1 MSSEHTFTSNA
12 RDPRLN
18 RPPPPYGTT
27 SQDTQSRRFFT
38 SPSASRQYEPRA
50 DAPGDQFVQ
59 RLSDLIQ
66 AAVKTASLTSEKEV
80 IQKKQSTTE
89 GLLKRTKAQQ
99 GFPSTTAFFQQTW
112 NDEGGHLAR
121 IDGALK
127 EHLSRYDQLEK
138 VLKANWTSSIIAGPS
153 LVDKYDQLKEE
164 IETTKQDAKRSK
176 DEAISLRDQ
185 NRSLED
191 TLKSLQA
198 RMTILEK
205 SLENHG
211 TSLSQQTKDQSS
223 RLDEISL
230 EFEKRLESVSTKVEE
245 SVSTKFH
252 VEVDE
257 WQKQR
262 TALGTEL
269 ESLRTCQKSFSVA
282 IGKVDQTTKE
292 QQQKISDIES
302 LGQRLDMLDT
312 RLGSVESTRTAPP
325 AVTATNDS
333 NVDKVSASHLQTKVE
348 SLENILKQLQGLQ
361 EMKDDLHFSEV
372 EDLKKSLVQ
381 ASEELVIVKNNCN
394 VLSSEVKTLREL
406 NPSTALQQVANLS
419 GSLQSTQQLVETV
432 RVGLHSLE
440 TRYNSLTTEPL
451 ARNMVVA
458 LQEMYPSASQLLE
471 QYSGLKT
478 VVDNL
483 CQSQNTVIRQA
494 QQEAAL
500 RLDEINKLRNDH
512 ASLSGSLAPLWEH
525 YEQQKRQNP
534 PPSHDDIGKLRVE
547 LQSLSTKFEESI
559 SKYDSQFRSQKQS
572 DDRFLD
578 GLREER
584 NKLDS
589 RLSQVASSL
598 ESLANDV
605 EKVRSVNTGSLEKLA
620 NDIEKVRS
628 VNTSNLERLANDVGE
643 VRSVNTSSL
652 AKVETHASDIK
663 SLQDD
668 LHELKKAT
676 SDRHQ
681 AFLDQLRDITKA
693 HSAHD
698 TNISSLL
705 DRISELE
712 RSEKLRHKELHEQLD
727 ELKKAVEAKVFHPR
741 AVSPIV
747 VEDQALNP
755 TDDSP
760 ADPEEAA
767 RILNVAE
774 TNPGLA
780 LRERKKKKKRPR
792 PSGLSEDEKTPTIA
806 RQESPRS
813 LSSGAS
819 PFEQGAST
827 ENKRPKKKKKRK
839 MASTEPIPL
848 D

>member
-27 SQDTQSRRFFT
+27 SQDTQSRKFFT

-176 DEAISLRDQ
+176 DEATSLRDQ

-223 RLDEISL
+223 RFDEISL

-262 TALGTEL
+262 AALGTEL
-269 ESLRTCQKSFSVA
+269 ESLRTCQKNFSVA

-312 RLGSVESTRTAPP
+312 RLGSVESTRMAPP
-325 AVTATNDS
+325 TITATNDS

-348 SLENILKQLQGLQ
+348 SLENILNQLQGLQ

-381 ASEELVIVKNNCN
+381 ASEELEVVKNNCN

-483 CQSQNTVIRQA
+483 CQSQNSVIRQT

-525 YEQQKRQNP
+525 YEQQKGQNP
-534 PPSHDDIGKLRVE
+534 PPSHDDISKLRVE
-547 LQSLSTKFEESI
+547 LQSLSTKFEGSI
-559 SKYDSQFRSQKQS
+559 SKYDSQFRSRKQS
-572 DDRFLD
+572 DDRFMD

-584 NKLDS
+584 DKFDS

-598 ESLANDV
+598 ESLVNDV
-605 EKVRSVNTGSLEKLA
+605 EEVRSANTKNLEKLA
-620 NDIEKVRS
+620 NDIE
-628 VNTSNLERLANDVGE
+628 E

-652 AKVETHASDIK
+652 AKVETHAIDIK

-681 AFLDQLRDITKA
+681 AFLDQLGDITKA

-698 TNISSLL
+698 SNISSLL

-747 VEDQALNP
+747 VEDQAPNP

-780 LRERKKKKKRPR
+780 LRERKKKKKKRPR
-792 PSGLSEDEKTPTIA
+792 PSGLSEDEKTPIIP

-819 PFEQGAST
+819 PFEQGEST
-827 ENKRPKKKKKRK
+827 ENKRPKKKKKSK

>member
-27 SQDTQSRRFFT
+27 SQDTQSRKFFT

-176 DEAISLRDQ
+176 DEATSLRDQ

-223 RLDEISL
+223 RFDEISL

-245 SVSTKFH
+245 RVSTKFH

-262 TALGTEL
+262 AALGTEL
-269 ESLRTCQKSFSVA
+269 ESLRTCQKNFSVA

-312 RLGSVESTRTAPP
+312 RLGSVESTRMAPP
-325 AVTATNDS
+325 TITATNDS

-348 SLENILKQLQGLQ
+348 SLENILNQLQGLQ

-381 ASEELVIVKNNCN
+381 ASEELEVVKNNCN

-483 CQSQNTVIRQA
+483 CQSQNTVIRQT

-525 YEQQKRQNP
+525 YEQQKGQNP
-534 PPSHDDIGKLRVE
+534 PPSHDDISKLRVE
-547 LQSLSTKFEESI
+547 LQSLSTKFEGSI
-559 SKYDSQFRSQKQS
+559 SKYDSQFRSRKQS
-572 DDRFLD
+572 DDRFMD

-584 NKLDS
+584 DKFDS
-589 RLSQVASSL
+589 RLSQVASGL

-605 EKVRSVNTGSLEKLA
+605 EEVRSANTENMEKLA
-620 NDIEKVRS
+620 NDIE
-628 VNTSNLERLANDVGE
+628 E

-652 AKVETHASDIK
+652 AKVETHAIDIK

-681 AFLDQLRDITKA
+681 AFLDQLGDITKA

-698 TNISSLL
+698 SNISSLL

-747 VEDQALNP
+747 VEDQAPNP
-755 TDDSP
+755 TDDSL

-780 LRERKKKKKRPR
+780 LRERKKKKKKRPR
-792 PSGLSEDEKTPTIA
+792 PSGLSEDEKTPIIP

-819 PFEQGAST
+819 PFEQGEST
-827 ENKRPKKKKKRK
+827 ENKRPKKKKKSK

>member
-27 SQDTQSRRFFT
+27 SQDTQSRKFFT
-38 SPSASRQYEPRA
+38 SPN
-50 DAPGDQFVQ
+50 APGDQF
-59 RLSDLIQ
+59 
-66 AAVKTASLTSEKEV
+66 TASLTSEKEV

-153 LVDKYDQLKEE
+153 L

-176 DEAISLRDQ
+176 DEATSLRDQ

-205 SLENHG
+205 SLESHG

-262 TALGTEL
+262 TALGTEM

-312 RLGSVESTRTAPP
+312 RLGSVESTRMAPP
-325 AVTATNDS
+325 TITATNDS

-348 SLENILKQLQGLQ
+348 SLENILNQLQGLQ

-381 ASEELVIVKNNCN
+381 TSEELEVVKNNCN
-394 VLSSEVKTLREL
+394 VLSNEVKTLREL

-419 GSLQSTQQLVETV
+419 GSLQSTQQLVETL

-440 TRYNSLTTEPL
+440 TRYNNLTTEPL

-483 CQSQNTVIRQA
+483 CQSQNTVIRQT

-525 YEQQKRQNP
+525 YEQQKGQNP
-534 PPSHDDIGKLRVE
+534 PPSHDDISRLRVE
-547 LQSLSTKFEESI
+547 LQSLSTKFEGSI
-559 SKYDSQFRSQKQS
+559 SKYDSQFRSRKQS
-572 DDRFLD
+572 DDRFMD

-584 NKLDS
+584 DKFDS

-605 EKVRSVNTGSLEKLA
+605 EQVRSANTKNLEKLA
-620 NDIEKVRS
+620 NDIEEVRS
-628 VNTSNLERLANDVGE
+628 VNTGNLERLANDVGE
-643 VRSVNTSSL
+643 VRSVNNSSL
-652 AKVETHASDIK
+652 AKVETHAIDIK

-681 AFLDQLRDITKA
+681 AFLDQLGDIMKA

-698 TNISSLL
+698 SNISSLL
-705 DRISELE
+705 ERISELE

-741 AVSPIV
+741 AISPIV
-747 VEDQALNP
+747 VEDQAPNP

-780 LRERKKKKKRPR
+780 LRERKKKKKKRPR
-792 PSGLSEDEKTPTIA
+792 PSGLSEDEKTLIIP

-819 PFEQGAST
+819 PFEQGEST
-827 ENKRPKKKKKRK
+827 ENKRPKKKKKSK

>member
-1 MSSEHTFTSNA
+1 MSSERTFTSYA

-18 RPPPPYGTT
+18 RPPPIGAN
-27 SQDTQSRRFFT
+27 SLDTPSRKAFT

-50 DAPGDQFVQ
+50 DVSGDQFVQ

-66 AAVKTASLTSEKEV
+66 AAVKTASLTSEKEA

-89 GLLKRTKAQQ
+89 GLLKRAKAQSS
-99 GFPSTTAFFQQTW
+99 FPSTTAFFQQTW
-112 NDEGGHLAR
+112 NDEGGHMAR

-127 EHLSRYDQLEK
+127 EHLSRFDQLEK
-138 VLKANWTSSIIAGPS
+138 ALKANWTSSLIPGPS
-153 LVDKYDQLKEE
+153 LVEKYDQLKEE

-176 DEAISLRDQ
+176 DEASSLRDQ

-191 TLKSLQA
+191 TLRSLQA
-198 RMTILEK
+198 RMTMLEK

-211 TSLSQQTKDQSS
+211 TSLDKQTKDYSS
-223 RLDEISL
+223 RLEEISL
-230 EFEKRLESVSTKVEE
+230 EFEKRWGSTSTKVEE
-245 SVSTKFH
+245 SIFKVEESILTKVEESISTKFQA
-252 VEVDE
+252 EVDE

-269 ESLRTCQKSFSVA
+269 KSLRTCQESFSAA
-282 IGKVDQTTKE
+282 IDKVDQTTKE
-292 QQQKISDIES
+292 QQQKISGIEP
-302 LGQRLDMLDT
+302 LGQRLDILDT

-325 AVTATNDS
+325 ASMATNEP
-333 NVDKVSASHLQTKVE
+333 NGDKVSASYLQSKVE
-348 SLENILKQLQGLQ
+348 SLENILNQLQGLQ

-381 ASEELVIVKNNCN
+381 ASEELVGVKNNCN
-394 VLSSEVKTLREL
+394 MLSDEVKTLRES
-406 NPSTALQQVANLS
+406 NPAAALQRIANLS
-419 GSLQSTQQLVETV
+419 GSLQNTQQVVETV

-451 ARNMVVA
+451 ARNMVAA

-478 VVDNL
+478 AVDNL
-483 CQSQNTVIRQA
+483 CQSQNTFVRQT

-500 RLDEINKLRNDH
+500 RLDELNKLKNDH
-512 ASLSGSLAPLWEH
+512 ASLSQSLAPLWER
-525 YEQQKRQNP
+525 YGQQNRQGQ
-534 PPSHDDIGKLRVE
+534 PPSQNDIRKLEVG
-547 LQSLSTKFEESI
+547 LHTLSSKFEEFTST
-559 SKYDSQFRSQKQS
+559 YDSQFRSREQS
-572 DDRFLD
+572 DDHFRER
-578 GLREER
+578 LRDER
-584 NKLDS
+584 SEFDS

-598 ESLANDV
+598 ERLANDV
-605 EKVRSVNTGSLEKLA
+605 EVVN
-620 NDIEKVRS
+620 
-628 VNTSNLERLANDVGE
+628 
-643 VRSVNTSSL
+643 SVNTSSL
-652 AKVETHASDIK
+652 AKVEMHASDIK

-668 LHELKKAT
+668 LHELKEAT

-681 AFLDQLRDITKA
+681 AFLDQLSEITKV
-693 HSAHD
+693 HRAHD

-705 DRISELE
+705 DQISEVE

-727 ELKKAVEAKVFHPR
+727 ELKKAVEAKEFHPR
-741 AVSPIV
+741 AVSPII
-747 VEDQALNP
+747 VEDQVPNP

-760 ADPEEAA
+760 ADTEEAA

-774 TNPGLA
+774 TNPTLA
-780 LRERKKKKKRPR
+780 LREKKKKKKKRPR
-792 PSGLSEDEKTPTIA
+792 PSGLSEDEKTPIIA

-819 PFEQGAST
+819 PLEQGEPT
-827 ENKRPKKKKKRK
+827 ENRRPKKKKKRK
-839 MASTEPIPL
+839 MVSTEPIPL

>member
-1 MSSEHTFTSNA
+1 MSSEHKFTSNA

-18 RPPPPYGTT
+18 RPAPFGAT
-27 SQDTQSRRFFT
+27 SLDTQSRKLFT

-59 RLSDLIQ
+59 RLSDLVQ
-66 AAVKTASLTSEKEV
+66 AAVKTASLTSEKET

-89 GLLKRTKAQQ
+89 GLLKRAKAQSS
-99 GFPSTTAFFQQTW
+99 FPTTAAFFQQAC

-138 VLKANWTSSIIAGPS
+138 VLKANWTSSLIAGPT
-153 LVDKYDQLKEE
+153 LAEKYDQLKEE

-176 DEAISLRDQ
+176 DEASSLRDQ

-198 RMTILEK
+198 RMTMLEK
-205 SLENHG
+205 SLENHK
-211 TSLSQQTKDQSS
+211 TSLNKQTKDHSS
-223 RLDEISL
+223 RLEEISL
-230 EFEKRLESVSTKVEE
+230 EFEKRLESVSAKVEE
-245 SVSTKFH
+245 SISTKFQ
-252 VEVDE
+252 VEVDG

-262 TALGTEL
+262 TSLGTEL
-269 ESLRTCQKSFSVA
+269 ESLRTCQERFSVA

-292 QQQKISDIES
+292 QQQIIYDIES
-302 LGQRLDMLDT
+302 LGQRLDSLNT
-312 RLGSVESTRTAPP
+312 RLSSVEVTKVAPP
-325 AVTATNDS
+325 ASTTTNES
-333 NVDKVSASHLQTKVE
+333 NVDKVSASYLKTKVE
-348 SLENILKQLQGLQ
+348 SLENILNQLQGLQ

-381 ASEELVIVKNNCN
+381 ASEELVGVKNNCN
-394 VLSSEVKTLREL
+394 MLSDEVKALRES
-406 NPSTALQQVANLS
+406 NPATSLQQVANLS
-419 GSLQSTQQLVETV
+419 GSLHNTQQLVETV

-440 TRYNSLTTEPL
+440 TRYNTLTTEPL

-483 CQSQNTVIRQA
+483 CQSQNTIIRQT

-500 RLDEINKLRNDH
+500 RLDELNKLRNDH
-512 ASLSGSLAPLWEH
+512 SSLSQSLAPLWERH
-525 YEQQKRQNP
+525 EQQKRQDP
-534 PPSHDDIGKLRVE
+534 PPSQEDICKLRAE
-547 LQSLSTKFEESI
+547 LNALSTNFEGSV
-559 SKYDSQFRSQKQS
+559 SKYDSQFRSRKQS
-572 DDRFLD
+572 DDRFME
-578 GLREER
+578 GLRDER
-584 NKLDS
+584 NKFDS
-589 RLSQVASSL
+589 RLSQVAS
-598 ESLANDV
+598 N
-605 EKVRSVNTGSLEKLA
+605 LEKLA
-620 NDIEKVRS
+620 NDVE
-628 VNTSNLERLANDVGE
+628 E

-668 LHELKKAT
+668 LHGLKKVT

-681 AFLDQLRDITKA
+681 AFIDQLDDITKA

-698 TNISSLL
+698 INISSLL

-712 RSEKLRHKELHEQLD
+712 RSEKLRHKELHEQLG
-727 ELKKAVEAKVFHPR
+727 ELKKAVEAKEFHPR

-747 VEDQALNP
+747 VEDQTPNP
-755 TDDSP
+755 IDDSP
-760 ADPEEAA
+760 ADLEEAA

-774 TNPGLA
+774 TNPTLA
-780 LRERKKKKKRPR
+780 LRERKKKKKKRPR
-792 PSGLSEDEKTPTIA
+792 PSGLSEDEKTHITA

-819 PFEQGAST
+819 PFEQGEPT

-839 MASTEPIPL
+839 MVSTEPIPL

>member
-1 MSSEHTFTSNA
+1 MSSERIFTSYA

-18 RPPPPYGTT
+18 RPPPLGTT
-27 SQDTQSRRFFT
+27 SLDTPSRKVFT

-50 DAPGDQFVQ
+50 DASGDQFVQ

-66 AAVKTASLTSEKEV
+66 AAVKTASLTSEKET

-89 GLLKRTKAQQ
+89 GLLKRAKAQSS
-99 GFPSTTAFFQQTW
+99 FPSTTAFFQQTW

-138 VLKANWTSSIIAGPS
+138 ALKANWASSLIPGPS
-153 LVDKYDQLKEE
+153 LVEKYDQLKEE

-176 DEAISLRDQ
+176 DEAFSLRDQ

-198 RMTILEK
+198 RMTMLEK

-211 TSLSQQTKDQSS
+211 ASLKKQTKDHSS
-223 RLDEISL
+223 LLEEISL
-230 EFEKRLESVSTKVEE
+230 EFEKRLESTSTKLEE
-245 SVSTKFH
+245 GISTKFR
-252 VEVDE
+252 VEVGE

-269 ESLRTCQKSFSVA
+269 ESLRTCQESFSAA
-282 IGKVDQTTKE
+282 ISKVDQTTKE

-302 LGQRLDMLDT
+302 LGQRLDILDT
-312 RLGSVESTRTAPP
+312 RLGSVESTKTAPP
-325 AVTATNDS
+325 ASTATNEP
-333 NVDKVSASHLQTKVE
+333 NVEKVSTSYFQSKVE
-348 SLENILKQLQGLQ
+348 SLESILNQLQGLQ

-381 ASEELVIVKNNCN
+381 ASEELVGVKNDCN
-394 VLSSEVKTLREL
+394 MLSDEVKTLRES
-406 NPSTALQQVANLS
+406 NPATALQQVANLS
-419 GSLQSTQQLVETV
+419 GSLQNTQQLVETV

-478 VVDNL
+478 AVDNL
-483 CQSQNTVIRQA
+483 CQSQNSIVRQT

-500 RLDEINKLRNDH
+500 RLDELNKLKNDH
-512 ASLSGSLAPLWEH
+512 ASLSQSLAPLWER
-525 YEQQKRQNP
+525 YEQQRTQGQ
-534 PPSHDDIGKLRVE
+534 PPSHDDIRKLQVD
-547 LQSLSTKFEESI
+547 LHTLFTKFEEST
-559 SKYDSQFRSQKQS
+559 SRYDSQFRSRRLS
-572 DDRFLD
+572 DDRFME
-578 GLREER
+578 GLRDER
-584 NKLDS
+584 NKFDS

-598 ESLANDV
+598 EGLANDV
-605 EKVRSVNTGSLEKLA
+605 EAVRSVNA
-620 NDIEKVRS
+620 
-628 VNTSNLERLANDVGE
+628 
-643 VRSVNTSSL
+643 SSL
-652 AKVETHASDIK
+652 AKVEMHASDIK

-668 LHELKKAT
+668 LHELKNAT

-681 AFLDQLRDITKA
+681 AFLDQLGEITKVL
-693 HSAHD
+693 SAHD

-705 DRISELE
+705 DGVGELE

-727 ELKKAVEAKVFHPR
+727 GLKKAVEAKEFRPR
-741 AVSPIV
+741 AVSPII
-747 VEDQALNP
+747 VEDQAPNP
-755 TDDSP
+755 TDDSL
-760 ADPEEAA
+760 ADTEEAA

-774 TNPGLA
+774 TNPTLA
-780 LRERKKKKKRPR
+780 LREKKKKKKRPR
-792 PSGLSEDEKTPTIA
+792 PSGLSEDEKTPIMA

-819 PFEQGAST
+819 PFEQGEPT

-839 MASTEPIPL
+839 MLSTEPIPL

>member
-27 SQDTQSRRFFT
+27 SQDTQSRKFFT

-138 VLKANWTSSIIAGPS
+138 VLKANWASSIIAGPS

-176 DEAISLRDQ
+176 DEATSLRDQ

-262 TALGTEL
+262 AALGTEL
-269 ESLRTCQKSFSVA
+269 ESLRTCQKNFSVA

-312 RLGSVESTRTAPP
+312 RLGSVESTRMAPP
-325 AVTATNDS
+325 TITATNDS

-348 SLENILKQLQGLQ
+348 SLENILNQLQGLQ

-381 ASEELVIVKNNCN
+381 ASEELEVVKNNCN

-406 NPSTALQQVANLS
+406 NPSTALQQIANLS

-483 CQSQNTVIRQA
+483 CQSQNTVIRQT

-525 YEQQKRQNP
+525 YEQQKGQNP
-534 PPSHDDIGKLRVE
+534 PPSHDDISKLRVE
-547 LQSLSTKFEESI
+547 LQSLSTKFEGSI
-559 SKYDSQFRSQKQS
+559 SKYDSQFRSRKQS
-572 DDRFLD
+572 DDRFMD

-584 NKLDS
+584 DKFDS

-605 EKVRSVNTGSLEKLA
+605 EEVRSANTKNLEKLA
-620 NDIEKVRS
+620 NDIE
-628 VNTSNLERLANDVGE
+628 E

-652 AKVETHASDIK
+652 AKVETHAIDIK

-681 AFLDQLRDITKA
+681 AFLDQLGDITKA

-698 TNISSLL
+698 SNISSLL

-747 VEDQALNP
+747 VEDQAPNP
-755 TDDSP
+755 TDDSL

-780 LRERKKKKKRPR
+780 LRERKKKKKKRPR
-792 PSGLSEDEKTPTIA
+792 PSGFSEDEKTPIIP

-819 PFEQGAST
+819 PFEQGEST
-827 ENKRPKKKKKRK
+827 ENKRPKKKKKSK

>member
-18 RPPPPYGTT
+18 RPPPLYGTT
-27 SQDTQSRRFFT
+27 SQDTQSRKFFT

-176 DEAISLRDQ
+176 DEAASLRDQ

-223 RLDEISL
+223 RLDEISM

-269 ESLRTCQKSFSVA
+269 ESLRTCQKNFSVA

-312 RLGSVESTRTAPP
+312 RLGSVESTRMAPP
-325 AVTATNDS
+325 TITATNDS

-348 SLENILKQLQGLQ
+348 SLENILNQLQGLQ

-381 ASEELVIVKNNCN
+381 ASEELEVVKNNCN

-483 CQSQNTVIRQA
+483 CQSQNTVIRQT

-512 ASLSGSLAPLWEH
+512 ASLSGSLAPLWEY
-525 YEQQKRQNP
+525 YEQQKGQNP
-534 PPSHDDIGKLRVE
+534 PPSHDDMSKLRVE
-547 LQSLSTKFEESI
+547 LQSLSTKFEGSI
-559 SKYDSQFRSQKQS
+559 SKYDSQFRSRKQS
-572 DDRFLD
+572 DDRFMD

-584 NKLDS
+584 DKFDS

-605 EKVRSVNTGSLEKLA
+605 EEVRSVNIKNLEKLA
-620 NDIEKVRS
+620 NDIE
-628 VNTSNLERLANDVGE
+628 E

-652 AKVETHASDIK
+652 ANVETHASDIK

-681 AFLDQLRDITKA
+681 AFLDQLGDITKA

-698 TNISSLL
+698 SNISSLL

-747 VEDQALNP
+747 VEDQAPNP

-767 RILNVAE
+767 RILDVAE

-780 LRERKKKKKRPR
+780 LRERKKKKKKRPR
-792 PSGLSEDEKTPTIA
+792 PSGLSEDEKTPIIP

-819 PFEQGAST
+819 PFEQGEST
-827 ENKRPKKKKKRK
+827 ENKRPKKKKKSK

>member
-1 MSSEHTFTSNA
+1 MSSEHKFTSNA

-18 RPPPPYGTT
+18 RPPPFGAT
-27 SQDTQSRRFFT
+27 SLDTQSRKLFT

-59 RLSDLIQ
+59 RLSDLVQ
-66 AAVKTASLTSEKEV
+66 AAVKTASLTSEKEI
-80 IQKKQSTTE
+80 IQRKQSTTE
-89 GLLKRTKAQQ
+89 GLLKRAKAQSS
-99 GFPSTTAFFQQTW
+99 FPTTAAFFQQAW
-112 NDEGGHLAR
+112 NDEDGHLAR

-138 VLKANWTSSIIAGPS
+138 VLKANWTSSLIAGPS
-153 LVDKYDQLKEE
+153 LAEKYDQLKEE

-176 DEAISLRDQ
+176 DEASSLRDQ

-198 RMTILEK
+198 RMTMLEK

-211 TSLSQQTKDQSS
+211 TSLNKQTKDHSS
-223 RLDEISL
+223 RLEEISL

-245 SVSTKFH
+245 SISTKFQ
-252 VEVDE
+252 VEVDG

-262 TALGTEL
+262 TSLGTEL
-269 ESLRTCQKSFSVA
+269 ESLRTCQERFSAA

-302 LGQRLDMLDT
+302 LGQRLDSLDT
-312 RLGSVESTRTAPP
+312 RLGSVESTKLT
-325 AVTATNDS
+325 TTNES
-333 NVDKVSASHLQTKVE
+333 NVDKVSASYLQTKVE
-348 SLENILKQLQGLQ
+348 SLESILNQLQGLQ

-381 ASEELVIVKNNCN
+381 ASEELVGVKNNCN
-394 VLSSEVKTLREL
+394 LLSDEVKTLRESD
-406 NPSTALQQVANLS
+406 PAISLQQVANLS
-419 GSLQSTQQLVETV
+419 GSLQNTQQLVETV

-483 CQSQNTVIRQA
+483 RQSQNTIIRQT

-500 RLDEINKLRNDH
+500 RLDELNKLRNDH
-512 ASLSGSLAPLWEH
+512 SSLSQSLAPLWERH
-525 YEQQKRQNP
+525 EQQKRQDP
-534 PPSHDDIGKLRVE
+534 PPSHEDIYKLRAE
-547 LQSLSTKFEESI
+547 LNALSTNFEGII
-559 SKYDSQFRSQKQS
+559 SKYDSQFRSRKQS
-572 DDRFLD
+572 DDRFME
-578 GLREER
+578 GLRDER
-584 NKLDS
+584 NKFDS
-589 RLSQVASSL
+589 RLSQVAS
-598 ESLANDV
+598 N
-605 EKVRSVNTGSLEKLA
+605 LEKLA
-620 NDIEKVRS
+620 NDVEAVRS
-628 VNTSNLERLANDVGE
+628 ANTSGLEKLANDVGE

-652 AKVETHASDIK
+652 ANIEMHASDIK

-681 AFLDQLRDITKA
+681 AFIDQLDDITKA

-705 DRISELE
+705 DRINELE
-712 RSEKLRHKELHEQLD
+712 RSEKLRHEELHEQLG
-727 ELKKAVEAKVFHPR
+727 ELKKAVEAKEFHPR
-741 AVSPIV
+741 AMSPII
-747 VEDQALNP
+747 VEDQAPNP
-755 TDDSP
+755 IDDSP
-760 ADPEEAA
+760 ADPEAAA

-774 TNPGLA
+774 TNPTLA
-780 LRERKKKKKRPR
+780 LREKRKKKKKRPR
-792 PSGLSEDEKTPTIA
+792 PSGLSEDEKTPITA

-819 PFEQGAST
+819 PFEQGEPT

-839 MASTEPIPL
+839 MVSTEPIPL

>member
-27 SQDTQSRRFFT
+27 SQDTQPRKFFT

-138 VLKANWTSSIIAGPS
+138 VLRANWTSSIIAGPS

-176 DEAISLRDQ
+176 DEATSLRDQ

-211 TSLSQQTKDQSS
+211 TSLSQQTKDQSC

-269 ESLRTCQKSFSVA
+269 ESLRTSQKSFSVA

-302 LGQRLDMLDT
+302 LGQRLDILDT

-333 NVDKVSASHLQTKVE
+333 NVDKVSASHLQTKIE

-361 EMKDDLHFSEV
+361 EMKDDLHFSEM

-432 RVGLHSLE
+432 KVGLHSLE

-483 CQSQNTVIRQA
+483 CQSQNTVIRQS

-525 YEQQKRQNP
+525 YEQQKGQNP

-547 LQSLSTKFEESI
+547 LQSLSTKFEGSI

-584 NKLDS
+584 NKFDS

-605 EKVRSVNTGSLEKLA
+605 EKVRSVNTGSLE
-620 NDIEKVRS
+620 
-628 VNTSNLERLANDVGE
+628 RLANDVGE

-663 SLQDD
+663 LLQDD

-681 AFLDQLRDITKA
+681 AFLDQLGDITKA

-747 VEDQALNP
+747 VEDQAPNP

-780 LRERKKKKKRPR
+780 LRERKKKKKKRPR

-819 PFEQGAST
+819 PFEQGEST

>member
-27 SQDTQSRRFFT
+27 SQDTQSRKFFT

-80 IQKKQSTTE
+80 IQKKQSITE

-99 GFPSTTAFFQQTW
+99 GLPSTTAFFQQTW

-176 DEAISLRDQ
+176 DEATSLRDQ

-230 EFEKRLESVSTKVEE
+230 EFEKRLERVSTEVEE

-269 ESLRTCQKSFSVA
+269 ESLRTCQKNFSVA

-302 LGQRLDMLDT
+302 LGQRLNMLDT
-312 RLGSVESTRTAPP
+312 RLGSVESTWMAPP
-325 AVTATNDS
+325 TITATNDS

-348 SLENILKQLQGLQ
+348 SLENILTQLQGLQ

-381 ASEELVIVKNNCN
+381 ASEELEVVKNNCN

-483 CQSQNTVIRQA
+483 CQSQNTVIRQT

-512 ASLSGSLAPLWEH
+512 TSLSGSLAPLWEH
-525 YEQQKRQNP
+525 YEQQKGQNP
-534 PPSHDDIGKLRVE
+534 PPSHDDISKLQVE

-559 SKYDSQFRSQKQS
+559 SKYDSQFRSRKQS
-572 DDRFLD
+572 DDRFMD

-584 NKLDS
+584 DKFDS
-589 RLSQVASSL
+589 RLSQAASSL

-605 EKVRSVNTGSLEKLA
+605 EEVRSANTKNLEKLA
-620 NDIEKVRS
+620 NDIE
-628 VNTSNLERLANDVGE
+628 E

-652 AKVETHASDIK
+652 AKVGTHASDIK

-681 AFLDQLRDITKA
+681 AFLDQLGDITKA

-698 TNISSLL
+698 SNISSLL
-705 DRISELE
+705 DRINELE

-747 VEDQALNP
+747 VEDQAPNP
-755 TDDSP
+755 ADDSP
-760 ADPEEAA
+760 ADPEEVA

-780 LRERKKKKKRPR
+780 LRERKKKKKKRPR
-792 PSGLSEDEKTPTIA
+792 PSGLSEDEKTPIIP

-819 PFEQGAST
+819 PFEQGEST
-827 ENKRPKKKKKRK
+827 ENKRPKKKKKSK

>member
-27 SQDTQSRRFFT
+27 SQDTQSRKFFT

-176 DEAISLRDQ
+176 DEATSLRDQ

-223 RLDEISL
+223 RFDEISL

-262 TALGTEL
+262 AALGTEL
-269 ESLRTCQKSFSVA
+269 ESLRTCQKNFSVA

-312 RLGSVESTRTAPP
+312 RLGSVESTRMAPP
-325 AVTATNDS
+325 TITATNDS

-348 SLENILKQLQGLQ
+348 SLENILNQLQGLQ

-381 ASEELVIVKNNCN
+381 ASEELEVVKNNCN
-394 VLSSEVKTLREL
+394 VLSSEVKALREL

-483 CQSQNTVIRQA
+483 CQSQNTVIRQT

-525 YEQQKRQNP
+525 YEQRKRQNP
-534 PPSHDDIGKLRVE
+534 PPSHDDISKLRVE
-547 LQSLSTKFEESI
+547 LQSLSTKFEGSI
-559 SKYDSQFRSQKQS
+559 SKYDSQFRSRKQS
-572 DDRFLD
+572 DDRFMD

-584 NKLDS
+584 DKFDS

-605 EKVRSVNTGSLEKLA
+605 EEVRSANTKNLEKLA
-620 NDIEKVRS
+620 NDIE
-628 VNTSNLERLANDVGE
+628 E

-652 AKVETHASDIK
+652 AKVETHAIDIK

-681 AFLDQLRDITKA
+681 AFLDQLGDITKA

-698 TNISSLL
+698 SNISSLL

-747 VEDQALNP
+747 VEDQAPNP

-780 LRERKKKKKRPR
+780 LRERKKKKKKRPR
-792 PSGLSEDEKTPTIA
+792 PSGLSEDEKTPIIP

-819 PFEQGAST
+819 PFEQGEST
-827 ENKRPKKKKKRK
+827 ENKRPKKKKKSK